1 MSAVALLFMMT
12 AASPTSLELATRAF
26 AEAKYDEAAVQYGN
40 VLNQMERGAIERTA
54 EQDVRERLGL
64 SHYLA
69 HHVDASRAEFR
80 ALCSRFPK
88 YAPDKDALTPDAVAF
103 IYEVSECSPKAS
115 LSKEPKP
122 QEVIPW
128 RSTGEDSPKEPAAF
142 RWYYLAPLGIGQYAA
157 GSPVRGTIFLTTQLG
172 FLALNIAGAVLL
184 ANQRVPGGFVQD
196 VSSAQNAQ
204 VMINVGFFG
213 LLSSLIVGTL
223 DGALWEP

>member
-1 MSAVALLFMMT
+1 MSALLWLVLLAT
-12 AASPTSLELATRAF
+12 ASPSTLEQATRSF
-26 AEAKYDEAAVQYGN
+26 AEAKYDEAATQYSN

-54 EQDVRERLGL
+54 EPDVRERLGL

-69 HHVDASRAEFR
+69 HHVDAARTEFR

-103 IYEVSECSPKAS
+103 IHEVAECAP
-115 LSKEPKP
+115 KEPKLE
-122 QEVIPW
+122 EVIPW
-128 RSTGEDSPKEPAAF
+128 WSTGEHSPKQPAAF

-157 GSPVRGTIFLTTQLG
+157 GSPVRGTVFLTTQLG